1 WSFIRRRRRSSIARM
16 TTGGGD
22 TRTRSSIFWAMVF
35 SRGDR
40 RIGSASTS
48 STSARPFPT
57 KRGNRSARRFEAGIC
72 IYAVTRPSKICRG
85 CSIQRSVA
93 GCNITGGIIARRC
106 IPICVNWTARWPIGR
121 IGNTKSC
128 AVIYGGRHI
137 GLRAF
142 PGVIRSC
149 SLTGRWA
156 CGVAPW
162 REPYELR
169 GSSTVLR
176 EARGEIPRAYS
187 PRGDVDD
194 GIEGEGGASTS
205 PVCDEQAG
213 SGAASGEDADGG
225 ATAREGKFRV
235 SRVYDPQEAQYTA
248 EPAVVFYAPLAVAQ
262 GHETAPGPCSGDHRF
277 AAKREGCE
285 AGHRGTES
293 RASWLGELLSNR
305 HLFAGVSAVSRVLCK
320 RLSVG

>member
-1 WSFIRRRRRSSIARM
+1 M

-176 EARGEIPRAYS
+176 EPRGEIPRGYS
-187 PRGDVDD
+187 PHHPGEDGRG
-194 GIEGEGGASTS
+194 GEPGAAPEPAT
-205 PVCDEQAG
+205 AG
-213 SGAASGEDADGG
+213 SGAPGIEPGEDADHGLRARVPVPGRAVPGG
-225 ATAREGKFRV
+225 
-235 SRVYDPQEAQYTA
+235 
-248 EPAVVFYAPLAVAQ
+248 
-262 GHETAPGPCSGDHRF
+262 
-277 AAKREGCE
+277 
-285 AGHRGTES
+285 
-293 RASWLGELLSNR
+293 R
-305 HLFAGVSAVSRVLCK
+305 HLGAVEIRTRERARAVHGAAAAAGAPRGVRDGAAAQHDGTGAEMGGGYDG
-320 RLSVG
+320 SVGRGNRSLMFATRNGIAARHGIGA

>member
-1 WSFIRRRRRSSIARM
+1 M

-176 EARGEIPRAYS
+176 EPRGEIPRGYS
-187 PRGDVDD
+187 PC
-194 GIEGEGGASTS
+194 GASET
-205 PVCDEQAG
+205 
-213 SGAASGEDADGG
+213 DGHG
-225 ATAREGKFRV
+225 DHRVHESRLEGKFQWEINREKTRV
-235 SRVYDPQEAQYTA
+235 VDLREEGASLDFLGYTFRYDRDLKGRDQRYLNVFPSKKAVQRERAKLHEMTDSRQCFKPIST
-248 EPAVVFYAPLAVAQ
+248 LI
-262 GHETAPGPCSGDHRF
+262 
-277 AAKREGCE
+277 
-285 AGHRGTES
+285 
-293 RASWLGELLSNR
+293 GEL
-305 HLFAGVSAVSRVLCK
+305 
-320 RLSVG
+320 

>member
-1 WSFIRRRRRSSIARM
+1 M

-40 RIGSASTS
+40 RIGSAGTS

-57 KRGNRSARRFEAGIC
+57 KRGNRSVRRFEAGIC
-72 IYAVTRPSKICRG
+72 IDAVTRPSKICHG
-85 CSIQRSVA
+85 CSIRRSGV

-121 IGNTKSC
+121 IGNTKSY

-137 GLRAF
+137 GLRAY

-149 SLTGRWA
+149 LLTGRWA
-156 CGVAPW
+156 CGVVPW

-176 EARGEIPRAYS
+176 EPRGETPWGYSPCRAVALSGQASVRLDRIEAGGVVEAGNQSGQDACDRSGQGESESGLSGLHIPLASRPVRPGQAVSARGAVE
-187 PRGDVDD
+187 
-194 GIEGEGGASTS
+194 E
-205 PVCDEQAG
+205 
-213 SGAASGEDADGG
+213 GAATGTGQAEGDDVESSMPQAD
-225 ATAREGKFRV
+225 T
-235 SRVYDPQEAQYTA
+235 
-248 EPAVVFYAPLAVAQ
+248 
-262 GHETAPGPCSGDHRF
+262 ETD
-277 AAKREGCE
+277 
-285 AGHRGTES
+285 
-293 RASWLGELLSNR
+293 
-305 HLFAGVSAVSRVLCK
+305 
-320 RLSVG
+320 

>member
-1 WSFIRRRRRSSIARM
+1 M

-142 PGVIRSC
+142 PDAIRSC
-149 SLTGRWA
+149 SLTGRWV
-156 CGVAPW
+156 CGVVPW

-176 EARGEIPRAYS
+176 EPRGEIPRGYS
-187 PRGDVDD
+187 PCGAGETD
-194 GIEGEGGASTS
+194 GI
-205 PVCDEQAG
+205 
-213 SGAASGEDADGG
+213 
-225 ATAREGKFRV
+225 
-235 SRVYDPQEAQYTA
+235 
-248 EPAVVFYAPLAVAQ
+248 
-262 GHETAPGPCSGDHRF
+262 GDHRVYRV
-277 AAKREGCE
+277 AAGRKVPVGDQPGKDASGGPTERGSESELSGIHVSVRPRSERARSEIPECVSVEESGLTGAGE
-285 AGHRGTES
+285 AARDDQQS
-293 RASWLGELLSNR
+293 SVFQNR
-305 HLFAGVSAVSRVLCK
+305 FQP
-320 RLSVG
+320 

>member
-1 WSFIRRRRRSSIARM
+1 M

-40 RIGSASTS
+40 RIDSASTS

-57 KRGNRSARRFEAGIC
+57 KRGSRSARRFEAGIC
-72 IYAVTRPSKICRG
+72 IYAVTSPSKICRV

-93 GCNITGGIIARRC
+93 GCNTTGGITARRY
-106 IPICVNWTARWPIGR
+106 IRTCVNWTVHWPIGP
-121 IGNTKSC
+121 IGSTRSC

-142 PGVIRSC
+142 RVVIRRC

-156 CGVAPW
+156 CGAVPW

-176 EARGEIPRAYS
+176 EPRGEIPWGYS
-187 PRGDVDD
+187 PCRAIALPGQTSVWLDRIEAGAGVESGDQSGQDACDQAGRGEGESGLSGFHILLVPRPVWPRQPVFACGTVEEGAATGTGQADGDD
-194 GIEGEGGASTS
+194 GQSS
-205 PVCDEQAG
+205 MP
-213 SGAASGEDADGG
+213 
-225 ATAREGKFRV
+225 
-235 SRVYDPQEAQYTA
+235 
-248 EPAVVFYAPLAVAQ
+248 
-262 GHETAPGPCSGDHRF
+262 
-277 AAKREGCE
+277 
-285 AGHRGTES
+285 
-293 RASWLGELLSNR
+293 
-305 HLFAGVSAVSRVLCK
+305 
-320 RLSVG
+320 

>member
-1 WSFIRRRRRSSIARM
+1 M

-40 RIGSASTS
+40 RIGSAGTS

-57 KRGNRSARRFEAGIC
+57 KRGNRSVRRFEAGIC
-72 IYAVTRPSKICRG
+72 IYAVTRPSKICHG
-85 CSIQRSVA
+85 CSIRRSGV

-121 IGNTKSC
+121 IGNTKSY

-137 GLRAF
+137 GLRAY

-156 CGVAPW
+156 RGVVPW

-176 EARGEIPRAYS
+176 EPRGEIPWGYS
-187 PRGDVDD
+187 PCGAGETD
-194 GIEGEGGASTS
+194 G
-205 PVCDEQAG
+205 
-213 SGAASGEDADGG
+213 
-225 ATAREGKFRV
+225 
-235 SRVYDPQEAQYTA
+235 
-248 EPAVVFYAPLAVAQ
+248 
-262 GHETAPGPCSGDHRF
+262 HGDHRVHRIT
-277 AAKREGCE
+277 AGREVPIGDQPGE
-285 AGHRGTES
+285 NAGRGLEGGRGKS
-293 RASWLGELLSNR
+293 GLSGI
-305 HLFAGVSAVSRVLCK
+305 HISI
-320 RLSVG
+320 